1 VLLEVLANP
10 VPDKYEIKYLKLHMF
25 KHLRVKTR
33 SEKLNPNLG
42 EISIPQ
48 LIGDASLPVTIKAL
62 NSLPE
67 NAKLRLYR
75 VLIPL
80 QVLAEFDINP
90 RTWKNPYK
98 LPQVRLDAEQ
108 GSDKVKI
115 TAWYG
120 EDPRNEFFYLELAD
134 NQYNGIDLNF
144 LIANNPTCEKF
155 RTDYDD
161 GGSETLFGTVRR
173 NLIEEERAMR
183 AGLAPGQIREGL
195 RSSQIVFTHIETF
208 LTMMAHHAFSLEPLS
223 YVSAWIFEKRG
234 FAYSKGHQL
243 MDVIHKE
250 FQPGGELHK
259 ALDGSTPFRQVEQWK
274 TVRGR
279 AWAIHDGILQV
290 IDRKWDDLKMIKQVG
305 RHAGVNT
312 FPDAE
317 Y

>member
-1 VLLEVLANP
+1 
-10 VPDKYEIKYLKLHMF
+10 MF
-25 KHLRVKTR
+25 KRLRVKPEPRT
-33 SEKLNPNLG
+33 NTING
-42 EISIPQ
+42 EISISQ
-48 LIGDASLPVTIKAL
+48 LIGDASLPVTIRAL

-67 NAKLRLYR
+67 NPKLRLYR
-75 VLIPL
+75 ALIPV
-80 QVLAEFDINP
+80 QVLAGFDINP
-90 RTWKNPYK
+90 RTWKNPDK
-98 LPQVRLDAEQ
+98 LQQVRLEAEA

-120 EDPRNEFFYLELAD
+120 EDVRNEFFYLELAD
-134 NQYNGIDLNF
+134 NQYSGIDLNF
-144 LIANNPTCEKF
+144 LVANNPIAERF
-155 RTDYDD
+155 RTDVDD
-161 GGSETLFGTVRR
+161 AGNETLFGTVHR
-173 NLIEEERAMR
+173 NRGEEERAKQ

-195 RSSQIVFTHIETF
+195 RSSSIVFNHIETF
-208 LTMMAHHAFSLEPLS
+208 LTMMSHHAFFLEPLS

-243 MDVIHKE
+243 MDIIHKE

-259 ALDGSTPFRQVEQWK
+259 ALDGSTPFRQPDQWN

-279 AWAIHDGILQV
+279 AWAIHDGILEK

-312 FPDAE
+312 FPDAK

>member
-1 VLLEVLANP
+1 
-10 VPDKYEIKYLKLHMF
+10 MF
-25 KHLRVKTR
+25 KRLRVA
-33 SEKLNPNLG
+33 SEPRKSVHNLG
-42 EISIPQ
+42 EISVSQ
-48 LIGDASLPVTIKAL
+48 LIGDASLPVTLRAI

-75 VLIPL
+75 ALIPL

-90 RTWKNPYK
+90 RTWKNPDK
-98 LPQVRLDAEQ
+98 QQQVSLDAEQ

-115 TAWYG
+115 HAWYG
-120 EDPRNEFFYLELAD
+120 DDPQNEFFYLELAD

-144 LIANNPTCEKF
+144 LVANNPTAEKF
-155 RTDYDD
+155 RTDSDD
-161 GGSETLFGTVRR
+161 EGMDTLFGTVRR
-173 NLIEEERAMR
+173 NLKEEEKAMQ

-195 RSSQIVFTHIETF
+195 RCSNIVFTHIETF
-208 LTMMAHHAFSLEPLS
+208 LTMMAHHAFFLEPLT

-243 MDVIHKE
+243 MDTIHKE
-250 FQPGGELHK
+250 FQPGGELYK
-259 ALDGSTPFRQVEQWK
+259 ALDGSTPFRQPDQWQ

-290 IDRKWDDLKMIKQVG
+290 IDKKWDDLKMIKQVG

>member
-1 VLLEVLANP
+1 
-10 VPDKYEIKYLKLHMF
+10 MF
-25 KHLRVKTR
+25 KRLRVKN
-33 SEKLNPNLG
+33 EHPKVGPDLG
-42 EISIPQ
+42 EISISQ

-67 NAKLRLYR
+67 NPKLRLYR
-75 VLIPL
+75 TLIPI

-90 RTWKNPYK
+90 RTWKNLDK
-98 LPQVRLDAEQ
+98 LQQVKLDAEQ

-115 TAWYG
+115 HAWFG
-120 EDPRNEFFYLELAD
+120 DDPQNEFFYLELAD

-144 LIANNPTCEKF
+144 LIANNPTSQRY

-161 GGSETLFGTVRR
+161 EGIETLFGTVRR
-173 NLIEEERAMR
+173 NLVEEEKAMH

-195 RSSQIVFTHIETF
+195 RSSSIVFTHIETF
-208 LTMMAHHAFSLEPLS
+208 LTMMSHHAFFLEPLT

-243 MDVIHKE
+243 MDTIHKE
-250 FQPGGELHK
+250 FQQGGELHK
-259 ALDGSTPFRQVEQWK
+259 ALDGSTPFRQPEQWK

-290 IDRKWDDLKMIKQVG
+290 LDRKWDDLKMIKQVG
-305 RHAGVNT
+305 RHAGVVT
-312 FPDAE
+312 FPDAK

>member
-1 VLLEVLANP
+1 
-10 VPDKYEIKYLKLHMF
+10 MF
-25 KHLRVKTR
+25 KRLRVKPEPRT
-33 SEKLNPNLG
+33 NTING
-42 EISIPQ
+42 EISISQ
-48 LIGDASLPVTIKAL
+48 LIGDANLPVTIRAL

-67 NAKLRLYR
+67 NPKLRLYR
-75 VLIPL
+75 ALIPV

-90 RTWKNPYK
+90 RTWKNPDK
-98 LPQVRLDAEQ
+98 LQQVRLEAEA

-120 EDPRNEFFYLELAD
+120 EDVRNEFFYLELAD
-134 NQYNGIDLNF
+134 NQYSGIDLNF
-144 LIANNPTCEKF
+144 LVANNPLAERF
-155 RTDYDD
+155 RTDIDD
-161 GGSETLFGTVRR
+161 TGNETLFGTVHR
-173 NLIEEERAMR
+173 NHGEEEKAKR

-195 RSSQIVFTHIETF
+195 RSSSIVFNHIETF
-208 LTMMAHHAFSLEPLS
+208 LTMMSHHAFFLEPLS

-243 MDVIHKE
+243 MDIIHKE

-259 ALDGSTPFRQVEQWK
+259 ALDGSTPFRQPDQWN

-279 AWAIHDGILQV
+279 AWAIHDGILEK

-312 FPDAE
+312 FPDAK

>member
-1 VLLEVLANP
+1 
-10 VPDKYEIKYLKLHMF
+10 MF
-25 KHLRVKTR
+25 KRLRVKAEPAKTN
-33 SEKLNPNLG
+33 SDLG
-42 EISIPQ
+42 EISISQ
-48 LIGDASLPVTIKAL
+48 LIGDVSLPVTIKAL

-67 NAKLRLYR
+67 NPKLRLYR
-75 VLIPL
+75 ALIPI

-90 RTWKNPYK
+90 RTWKNPDK

-120 EDPRNEFFYLELAD
+120 ADPQNEFFYLELAD

-144 LIANNPTCEKF
+144 LIANNPLSEKY

-161 GGSETLFGTVRR
+161 EGKETLFGTVRR
-173 NLIEEERAMR
+173 NLVEEQRAMQ

-195 RSSQIVFTHIETF
+195 RCSNIVFNHIETF
-208 LTMMAHHAFSLEPLS
+208 LTMMAHHAFFLEPLT

-243 MDVIHKE
+243 MDTIQKE

-259 ALDGSTPFRQVEQWK
+259 ALDGSTPFRQPDQWK

-279 AWAIHDGILQV
+279 AWAIHDGVLQV

-305 RHAGVNT
+305 RQAGVNT
-312 FPDAE
+312 FPNAE

>member
-1 VLLEVLANP
+1 
-10 VPDKYEIKYLKLHMF
+10 MF
-25 KHLRVKTR
+25 KRLRVNTEPKKIGPDP
-33 SEKLNPNLG
+33 SD
-42 EISIPQ
+42 ISIAQ
-48 LIGDASLPVTIKAL
+48 LIGDATLPVTIRAL

-67 NAKLRLYR
+67 NPKLRLYR
-75 VLIPL
+75 TLIPI

-90 RTWKNPYK
+90 RTWKNPDK
-98 LPQVRLDAEQ
+98 LQQVRLEAEQ

-115 TAWYG
+115 HAWYG
-120 EDPRNEFFYLELAD
+120 DDPQNEFFYLELAD

-144 LIANNPTCEKF
+144 LIANNPTSEKF

-161 GGSETLFGTVRR
+161 EGMETLFGSVRR
-173 NLIEEERAMR
+173 NLVEEEKAMR

-195 RSSQIVFTHIETF
+195 RCSNIVFTHVETF
-208 LTMMAHHAFSLEPLS
+208 LTMMAHHAFFLEPLT

-234 FAYSKGHQL
+234 FAYTKGHQL
-243 MDVIHKE
+243 MDTIHKE

-259 ALDGSTPFRQVEQWK
+259 ALDGSTSFRQPDQWQ

-279 AWAIHDGILQV
+279 AWAIHDGILQAL
-290 IDRKWDDLKMIKQVG
+290 DTKWDDLKMIKQVG

>member
-1 VLLEVLANP
+1 
-10 VPDKYEIKYLKLHMF
+10 M
-25 KHLRVKTR
+25 
-33 SEKLNPNLG
+33 
-42 EISIPQ
+42 
-48 LIGDASLPVTIKAL
+48 IGDASLPVTIRAL

-67 NAKLRLYR
+67 NPKLRLYR
-75 VLIPL
+75 ALIPV

-90 RTWKNPYK
+90 RTWKNPDK
-98 LPQVRLDAEQ
+98 LQQVRLEAEA

-115 TAWYG
+115 AAWYG
-120 EDPRNEFFYLELAD
+120 EDVRNEFFYLELAD
-134 NQYNGIDLNF
+134 NQYSGIDLNF
-144 LIANNPTCEKF
+144 LVANNPLAERF
-155 RTDYDD
+155 RTDVDD
-161 GGSETLFGTVRR
+161 TGNETLFGTVHR
-173 NLIEEERAMR
+173 NHGEEEKAKG

-195 RSSQIVFTHIETF
+195 RSSSIVFNHIETF
-208 LTMMAHHAFSLEPLS
+208 LTMMSHHAFFLEPLS

-243 MDVIHKE
+243 MDIIHKE

-259 ALDGSTPFRQVEQWK
+259 ALDGSTPFRQPDQWN

-279 AWAIHDGILQV
+279 AWAIHDGILEK

-312 FPDAE
+312 FPDAK

>member
-1 VLLEVLANP
+1 
-10 VPDKYEIKYLKLHMF
+10 MF
-25 KHLRVKTR
+25 KRLRVSTEPKRVGPDT
-33 SEKLNPNLG
+33 SS
-42 EISIPQ
+42 ISISQ

-67 NAKLRLYR
+67 NPKLRLYR
-75 VLIPL
+75 TLIPI

-90 RTWKNPYK
+90 RTWKNPDKQQQVK
-98 LPQVRLDAEQ
+98 LEAEH

-115 TAWYG
+115 HAWYG
-120 EDPRNEFFYLELAD
+120 DDTQNEFFYLELAD
-134 NQYNGIDLNF
+134 NLYNGIDLNF
-144 LIANNPTCEKF
+144 LIASNPTSEKY

-161 GGSETLFGTVRR
+161 EGKDTLFGTIHR
-173 NLIEEERAMR
+173 NLAEEEKAMQ

-195 RSSQIVFTHIETF
+195 RSSQIVFTHIESF
-208 LTMMAHHAFSLEPLS
+208 LTMMSHHAFFLEPLT

-243 MDVIHKE
+243 MDTIHRE

-259 ALDGSTPFRQVEQWK
+259 TLDGSTPFRQPDQWK
-274 TVRGR
+274 SVRGR
-279 AWAIHDGILQV
+279 AWAIHDGILGG

-305 RHAGVNT
+305 RHAGVIT
-312 FPDAE
+312 FPNAE

>member
-1 VLLEVLANP
+1 
-10 VPDKYEIKYLKLHMF
+10 MF
-25 KHLRVKTR
+25 KRLRVNTEPK
-33 SEKLNPNLG
+33 KIGPDLG
-42 EISIPQ
+42 EISVSQ
-48 LIGDASLPVTIKAL
+48 LIGNASLPVTIKAL

-67 NAKLRLYR
+67 NPKLRLYR
-75 VLIPL
+75 TLIPI
-80 QVLAEFDINP
+80 QVLAKYDINP
-90 RTWKNPYK
+90 RTWKNLEK
-98 LPQVRLDAEQ
+98 QQQVKLDAEQ
-108 GSDKVKI
+108 GSDKVRI

-120 EDPRNEFFYLELAD
+120 DDPQNEFFYLELAD

-144 LIANNPTCEKF
+144 LIANNPTSKKF

-161 GGSETLFGTVRR
+161 EGVETLFGTVRR
-173 NLIEEERAMR
+173 NLPEEEKAMQ

-195 RSSQIVFTHIETF
+195 RCSGIVFTHIETF
-208 LTMMAHHAFSLEPLS
+208 LTMMAHHAFFLEPLT

-243 MDVIHKE
+243 MDTIHKE
-250 FQPGGELHK
+250 FQPNGELYK
-259 ALDGSTPFRQVEQWK
+259 ALDGSTPFRQPDQWK

-290 IDRKWDDLKMIKQVG
+290 LDKKWDDLKMIKQVG
-305 RHAGVNT
+305 RHAGVVT